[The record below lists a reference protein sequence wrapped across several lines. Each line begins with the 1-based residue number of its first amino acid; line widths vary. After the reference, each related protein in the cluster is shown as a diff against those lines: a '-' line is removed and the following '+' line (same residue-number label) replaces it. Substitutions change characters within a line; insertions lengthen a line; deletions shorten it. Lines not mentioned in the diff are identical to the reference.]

1 MVQER
6 VGTIEFLRY
15 FFMIVLLSWH
25 GQFGYVAKGY
35 LVVEFFFILSGYF
48 LMDSFL
54 RFPNRNALQF
64 TIIRVRKTYVEYL
77 IATIICFLFYGV
89 TKWIVNGSYESET
102 IYKFLSEALL
112 LQESGVFQ
120 GGFNYPLW
128 YYSVLIIGGYFLY
141 YLVSR
146 FESGIEFIIPLYCL
160 ISFVF
165 IRYITGGELENW
177 STHGG
182 LYVPQL
188 RGTADIGVGIITRG
202 VLQSKF
208 DRIYNS
214 KILDFVLVC
223 SFILTVGVMMSE
235 DVSDFY
241 VLLTIPVMIFVG
253 LRNQCLIYRMFKS
266 NVWDKFGRITWEM
279 FLLHGVIISVFNKVL
294 QVIGI
299 DANAFIFV
307 ILVFLVTVLSFAFKR
322 VCEYLRKLLIRTLK
336 VQS

>member
-54 RFPNRNALQF
+54 RCPNRSALQF
-64 TIIRVRKTYVEYL
+64 TIIKVRKTYVEYL
-77 IATIICFLFYGV
+77 IAAVICFLFYGV

-141 YLVSR
+141 YLISR
-146 FESGIEFIIPLYCL
+146 FESGLEFIIPLYCL

-165 IRYITGGELENW
+165 IRYITGGDLK
-177 STHGG
+177 
-182 LYVPQL
+182 
-188 RGTADIGVGIITRG
+188 IGQRTEDYMYLNCVGQQI
-202 VLQSKF
+202 
-208 DRIYNS
+208 
-214 KILDFVLVC
+214 
-223 SFILTVGVMMSE
+223 
-235 DVSDFY
+235 
-241 VLLTIPVMIFVG
+241 
-253 LRNQCLIYRMFKS
+253 
-266 NVWDKFGRITWEM
+266 
-279 FLLHGVIISVFNKVL
+279 
-294 QVIGI
+294 
-299 DANAFIFV
+299 
-307 ILVFLVTVLSFAFKR
+307 
-322 VCEYLRKLLIRTLK
+322 
-336 VQS
+336 